1 MAERRSALVTQHLE
15 NISRE
20 GLERYQS
27 ILYAYIKNR
36 QGIYALFRRGKLY
49 YVGLASNLRG
59 RLRAHLRDKHAD
71 SWDRF
76 SVYLTIGDDHMK
88 ELESL
93 LLRIVRPTGNKVTGK
108 FAKSESLLPRLKRD
122 LRRLHEEETKRLF
135 VGKAKR
141 SLATRRA
148 TTTKPKKSKATGKRP
163 ILALYKDRPT
173 KLKARFKN
181 KTCYARVRKDGAIA
195 FKGKVYNSPSLAG
208 AAAVER
214 RTCNGWT
221 FWTYERS
228 PGDWVSLG
236 ELRKR

>member
-1 MAERRSALVTQHLE
+1 MPKRKALVTQHLE

-27 ILYAYIKNR
+27 ILYAYLKNR

-59 RLRAHLRDKHAD
+59 RLRAHLRDKHAA

-93 LLRIVRPTGNKVTGK
+93 LLRIVRPAGNKVAGK
-108 FAKSESLLPRLKRD
+108 FAKSENLLPRLKRD
-122 LRRLHEEETKRLF
+122 LQRLHEEEAKQLF
-135 VGKAKR
+135 VGKTKR
-141 SLATRRA
+141 SRPSRLAPA
-148 TTTKPKKSKATGKRP
+148 AKAKKSKTTGKLP
-163 ILALYKDRPT
+163 VLARYLTTPMEIRGRHKG
-173 KLKARFKN
+173 KLKR
-181 KTCYARVRKDGAIA
+181 ARVRRDGTISFNRA
-195 FKGKVYNSPSLAG
+195 VYNSPSLAA

-214 RTCNGWT
+214 RSCNGWS
-221 FWTYERS
+221 FWSYQRS
-228 PGDWVSLG
+228 PGDWVPLA
-236 ELRKR
+236 ELRRR

>member
-1 MAERRSALVTQHLE
+1 MAKRTALVTQHLE
-15 NISRE
+15 DISRE

-49 YVGLASNLRG
+49 YVGLAGNLRG

-76 SVYLTIGDDHMK
+76 SVYLTIGVDHMK

-93 LLRIVRPTGNKVTGK
+93 LLRIVRPAGNRVAGK

-122 LRRLHEEETKRLF
+122 LRRLHLEETTRLF
-135 VGKAKR
+135 FGKA
-141 SLATRRA
+141 RRTA
-148 TTTKPKKSKATGKRP
+148 PTPRAGSSNPRRSKATGKRP
-163 ILALYKDRPT
+163 ILARYIAGPMEIRGRHKG
-173 KLKARFKN
+173 KLKR
-181 KTCYARVRKDGAIA
+181 ARVRKDGAIR
-195 FKGKVYNSPSLAG
+195 FDKSVYNSPSLAG
-208 AAAVER
+208 AAAVGR
-214 RTCNGWT
+214 PTCNGWT
-221 FWTYERS
+221 FWKYERS

-236 ELRKR
+236 KLRGN